1 MRKEQISD
9 ALNLLDDAILEET
22 DRLRNRE
29 GKGLD
34 TEGREESNREDSRTA
49 SSQKTGNREESSR
62 DESRKASSQKA
73 ENREESNREDSRKA
87 SNRKEEIRGESNR
100 EDSRKACSQERESRE
115 ESSWEA
121 KCRRES
127 RKSRKE
133 RAGSLWKGAAAAAG
147 LLLAAC
153 AGWIIMEQKQ
163 NQTGEDSL
171 LYASHDPEGKQEP
184 DTKDTGETGLP
195 MLSMAEIGE
204 EEAAGYEGI
213 RVHDIS
219 ELVNTNPWD
228 EALGISSLPVYEN
241 VLSYDENYIVQGG
254 DFHKM
259 REFLLEIAGSLG
271 LEEESLTIT
280 DDVPDE
286 ETKQIITEKLEM
298 GGDTVPEGY
307 FNPTK
312 LIGEAEG
319 LKIEVNQ
326 AMTATVSFEPAVS
339 LPEEYHFTHY
349 AAYGEMAETA
359 EYLQKEYADFIGME
373 HPVANIYGGGYNIY
387 LQQSYWIEFYDRAED
402 MVQRII
408 NYNFNRTA
416 FYCDDQGKLYLARNF
431 RPDLSRMVGE
441 YPIITAE
448 DAKELLRKGNYITT
462 VPYEM
467 PGEEFIGKVELVY
480 RVGER
485 EKYYMPYYRF
495 YVELPEAAMDD
506 GLKAYGAYYV
516 PAVESAYISDM
527 PVWDGSFNS

>member
-73 ENREESNREDSRKA
+73 ENREEGNREDSRKA

-133 RAGSLWKGAAAAAG
+133 RAGSLRKWAAAAAG

-163 NQTGEDSL
+163 NQTGEDSS

-312 LIGEAEG
+312 LTGEAEG

-349 AAYGEMAETA
+349 AAYGELAETA
-359 EYLQKEYADFIGME
+359 EYLEKEYADFIGME
-373 HPVANIYGGGYNIY
+373 HPAANIYGGSYNIY

-416 FYCDDQGKLYLARNF
+416 FYCDDQGRLYLARSF
-431 RPDLSRMVGE
+431 RPDLSRMVVE

-448 DAKELLRKGNYITT
+448 EAKELLRKGNYITT
-462 VPYEM
+462 APYEM

-480 RVGER
+480 RAGER

-516 PAVESAYISDM
+516 PAVESAYLSDM
-527 PVWDGSFNS
+527 PVWDGSFNF

>member
-73 ENREESNREDSRKA
+73 ENREEGNREDSRKA

-133 RAGSLWKGAAAAAG
+133 RAGSLRKWAAAAAG

-163 NQTGEDSL
+163 NQTGEDSS

-312 LIGEAEG
+312 LTGEAEG

-349 AAYGEMAETA
+349 AAYGELAETA
-359 EYLQKEYADFIGME
+359 EYLENEYEDFIGME
-373 HPVANIYGGGYNIY
+373 HPAANIYGGSYNIY

-416 FYCDDQGKLYLARNF
+416 FYCDDQGRLYLARSF
-431 RPDLSRMVGE
+431 RPDLSKMVGE

-448 DAKELLRKGNYITT
+448 KAKELLRKGNYITT

-480 RVGER
+480 RAGER
-485 EKYYMPYYRF
+485 ERYYMPYYRF

-516 PAVESAYISDM
+516 PAVESAYLSDM
-527 PVWDGSFNS
+527 PVWDGSFNF

>member
-73 ENREESNREDSRKA
+73 ENREEGNREDSRKA

-100 EDSRKACSQERESRE
+100 EDSRKACSRERESRE

-133 RAGSLWKGAAAAAG
+133 RAGSLRKWAAAAAG

-163 NQTGEDSL
+163 NQTGEDSS

-286 ETKQIITEKLEM
+286 ETKRIITEKLEM
-298 GGDTVPEGY
+298 VGDTVPEGY

-349 AAYGEMAETA
+349 AAYGELAETA
-359 EYLQKEYADFIGME
+359 EYLEKEYEDFIGME
-373 HPVANIYGGGYNIY
+373 HPAANIYGGSYNID

-416 FYCDDQGKLYLARNF
+416 FYCDDQGRLYLARSF
-431 RPDLSRMVGE
+431 RPDLSKMVGE

-448 DAKELLRKGNYITT
+448 KAKELLRKGNYITT

-516 PAVESAYISDM
+516 PAVESAYLSDM
-527 PVWDGSFNS
+527 PVWDGSFNF

>member
-73 ENREESNREDSRKA
+73 ENREEGNREDSRKA

-133 RAGSLWKGAAAAAG
+133 RAGSLRKWAAAAAG

-163 NQTGEDSL
+163 NQTGEDSS
-171 LYASHDPEGKQEP
+171 LYASHDPEGKQKP

-286 ETKQIITEKLEM
+286 ETRRIITEKLEM

-319 LKIEVNQ
+319 LKIQVNQ

-349 AAYGEMAETA
+349 AAYGELAETA
-359 EYLQKEYADFIGME
+359 EYLEKEYADFIGME
-373 HPVANIYGGGYNIY
+373 HPAANIYGGSYNIY

-416 FYCDDQGKLYLARNF
+416 FYCDDQGRLYLARSF
-431 RPDLSRMVGE
+431 RPDLSKMVGE

-448 DAKELLRKGNYITT
+448 KAKELLRKGNYITT

-480 RVGER
+480 RAGER

>member
-29 GKGLD
+29 G
-34 TEGREESNREDSRTA
+34 
-49 SSQKTGNREESSR
+49 
-62 DESRKASSQKA
+62 RK
-73 ENREESNREDSRKA
+73 
-87 SNRKEEIRGESNR
+87 
-100 EDSRKACSQERESRE
+100 
-115 ESSWEA
+115 
-121 KCRRES
+121 
-127 RKSRKE
+127 
-133 RAGSLWKGAAAAAG
+133 RAGSLWKWAAAAAG

-153 AGWIIMEQKQ
+153 VGWIVMEQKQ
-163 NQTGEDSL
+163 NQSGQDSSL
-171 LYASHDPEGKQEP
+171 HASHDPEGRQEP
-184 DTKDTGETGLP
+184 GTQETGGAAGLP
-195 MLSMAEIGE
+195 MLSVTEIGQ
-204 EEAAGYEGI
+204 EEAAGYEGV

-219 ELVNTNPWD
+219 ELVNANPWG

-241 VLSYDENYIVQGG
+241 VLSYDERYIAQGG

-259 REFLLEIAGSLG
+259 REFLIEVAGSLG

-286 ETKQIITEKLEM
+286 ETRRIITEKLEM
-298 GGDTVPEGY
+298 VGDTVPEGY

-339 LPEEYHFTHY
+339 LPEEYRFTHH
-349 AAYGEMAETA
+349 AAYGELAETA
-359 EYLQKEYADFIGME
+359 EYLEKEYEDFIGME
-373 HPVANIYGGGYNIY
+373 HPAANIYGGSYNID

-416 FYCDDQGKLYLARNF
+416 FYCDDQGRLYLARSF

-448 DAKELLRKGNYITT
+448 EAKEFLRKGNYITT
-462 VPYEM
+462 APYEM

-480 RVGER
+480 RAGER
-485 EKYYMPYYRF
+485 ERYYMPYY
-495 YVELPEAAMDD
+495 LS
-506 GLKAYGAYYV
+506 L
-516 PAVESAYISDM
+516 IHI
-527 PVWDGSFNS
+527 

>member
-34 TEGREESNREDSRTA
+34 TEGREESNREDSR
-49 SSQKTGNREESSR
+49 
-62 DESRKASSQKA
+62 
-73 ENREESNREDSRKA
+73 
-87 SNRKEEIRGESNR
+87 
-100 EDSRKACSQERESRE
+100 KACSQERESRE

-133 RAGSLWKGAAAAAG
+133 KAGSLRKWAAAAAG

-163 NQTGEDSL
+163 NQTGEDSS

-312 LIGEAEG
+312 LTGEAEG

-349 AAYGEMAETA
+349 AAYGELAETA
-359 EYLQKEYADFIGME
+359 EYLEKEYADFIGME
-373 HPVANIYGGGYNIY
+373 HPAANIYGGSYNIY

-416 FYCDDQGKLYLARNF
+416 FYCDDQGRLYLARSF
-431 RPDLSRMVGE
+431 RPDLSKMVGE

-448 DAKELLRKGNYITT
+448 KAKELLRKGNYITT

-480 RVGER
+480 RAGER
-485 EKYYMPYYRF
+485 ERYYMPYYRF

-516 PAVESAYISDM
+516 PAVESAYLSDM
-527 PVWDGSFNS
+527 PVWDGSFNL

>member
-73 ENREESNREDSRKA
+73 ENREEGNREDSRKA

-133 RAGSLWKGAAAAAG
+133 RAGSLRKWAAAAAG

-163 NQTGEDSL
+163 NQTGEDSS

-312 LIGEAEG
+312 LTGEAEG

-349 AAYGEMAETA
+349 AAYGELAETA
-359 EYLQKEYADFIGME
+359 EYLEKEYADFIGME
-373 HPVANIYGGGYNIY
+373 HPAANIYGGSYNIY

-416 FYCDDQGKLYLARNF
+416 FYCDDQGRLYLARSF
-431 RPDLSRMVGE
+431 RPDLSKMVGE

-448 DAKELLRKGNYITT
+448 KAKELLRKGNYITT

-480 RVGER
+480 RAGER

-516 PAVESAYISDM
+516 PAVESAYLSDM
-527 PVWDGSFNS
+527 PVWDGSFNF

>member
-73 ENREESNREDSRKA
+73 ENREEGNREDSRKA
-87 SNRKEEIRGESNR
+87 SNRKEEIREESNR

-133 RAGSLWKGAAAAAG
+133 RAGSLRKWAAAAAG

-163 NQTGEDSL
+163 NQTGEDSS

-312 LIGEAEG
+312 LTGEAEG

-349 AAYGEMAETA
+349 AAYGELAETA
-359 EYLQKEYADFIGME
+359 EYLEKEYADFIGME
-373 HPVANIYGGGYNIY
+373 HPAANIYGGSYNIY

-416 FYCDDQGKLYLARNF
+416 FYCDDHGRLYLARNF

-448 DAKELLRKGNYITT
+448 EAKELLRKGNYITT

-516 PAVESAYISDM
+516 PAVESAYLSDM
-527 PVWDGSFNS
+527 PVWDGSFNF